1 MTPLEAWAALP
12 LALGFGA
19 FVLKACLWATK
30 PARRTLLDEHYEE
43 LEK

>member
-12 LALGFGA
+12 LALGLGA
-19 FVLKACLWATK
+19 FVLKAVLWATK
-30 PARRTLLDEHYEE
+30 PRRTLLDEHYEE